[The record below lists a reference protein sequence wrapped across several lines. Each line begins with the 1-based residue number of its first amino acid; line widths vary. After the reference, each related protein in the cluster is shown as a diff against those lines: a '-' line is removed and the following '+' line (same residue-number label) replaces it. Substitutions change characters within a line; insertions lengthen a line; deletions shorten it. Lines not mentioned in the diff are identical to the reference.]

1 MQGRYAA
8 SMKSHA
14 LAFVAFA
21 ATLATL
27 VACRST
33 PFPPEPSNVNSAMPV
48 SFQPRTITLNGVEYN
63 YALYVPAF
71 LSKAQ
76 PAPMI
81 VFLNGRGE
89 CGTDGV
95 KQTTQGLGNAI
106 RADPAKWPFVCVF
119 PQKPDFDSTWLDHE
133 ALVLGV
139 IQQTRGE
146 QNIDPARIYLTGLSQ
161 GGRGTW
167 AIGTQHPE
175 LFAAVAPI
183 CGFGPNEQL
192 GTSIKG
198 LPIWAFHG
206 DADRAVNVAE
216 SQRLAKT
223 AGELG
228 AEVKLTTY
236 IGVDH
241 NSWDKAYQEE
251 RLNDWLLRYRLPR
264 K

>member
-1 MQGRYAA
+1 MRFTPLLL
-8 SMKSHA
+8 
-14 LAFVAFA
+14 LAVL
-21 ATLATL
+21 LAVCTG
-27 VACRST
+27 CRSSPNSNRPDHTMAT
-33 PFPPEPSNVNSAMPV
+33 PPADIT
-48 SFQPRTITLNGVEYN
+48 FQPRTLTLNGVEHK
-63 YALYVPAF
+63 YALYVPTF

-76 PAPMI
+76 PAPLI

-89 CGTDGV
+89 CGTDGL

-106 RADPAKWPFVCVF
+106 RADPAAWPFVCVF
-119 PQKPDFDSTWLDHE
+119 PQKPDFDSTWLEHE

-139 IQQTRGE
+139 LEKTRGE

-167 AIGTQHPE
+167 AIGTRHPDF
-175 LFAAVAPI
+175 FAALAPI

-206 DADRAVNVAE
+206 DADRAVNVTE
-216 SQRLAKT
+216 SQRLAKA
-223 AGELG
+223 AGDLG
-228 AEVKLTTY
+228 ADVKLMIY

-241 NSWDKAYQEE
+241 NSWDRAYQQEQ
-251 RLNDWLLRYRLPR
+251 LSHWLLQHRLPR
-264 K
+264 